1 MIDRGNQLDIER
13 SDRIN
18 LRAADC
24 MLLLMKVKGF
34 ASRPAAETQGWLRG
48 FSLLPPADP

>member
-13 SDRIN
+13 SNRIN

-24 MLLLMKVKGF
+24 MLLLIKVKGF
-34 ASRPAAETQGWLRG
+34 ASRPAAEIQRWLRR
-48 FSLLPPADP
+48 FSNLPPADP